1 MKSLP
6 EEYFWTFEKEFN
18 TVNCEILISKIE
30 HYGVRSVPLTLLK
43 SYLENWKQFVD
54 EQGYQYQVSKLKWY
68 TQPRSLMMYRVG

>member
-30 HYGVRSVPLTLLK
+30 NYGVRSVPLTLFK
-43 SYLENWKQFVD
+43 SYLEN
-54 EQGYQYQVSKLKWY
+54 
-68 TQPRSLMMYRVG
+68 